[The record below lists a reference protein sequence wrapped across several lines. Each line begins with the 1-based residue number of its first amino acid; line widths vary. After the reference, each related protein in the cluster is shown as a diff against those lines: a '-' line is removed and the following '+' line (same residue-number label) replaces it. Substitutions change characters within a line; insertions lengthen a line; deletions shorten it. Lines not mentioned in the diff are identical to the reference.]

1 MQLIAVILFS
11 ITIIGMM
18 IILLND
24 KKEVKG

>member
-18 IILLND
+18 VILLND

>member
-18 IILLND
+18 FILLND
-24 KKEVKG
+24 KKQVKE